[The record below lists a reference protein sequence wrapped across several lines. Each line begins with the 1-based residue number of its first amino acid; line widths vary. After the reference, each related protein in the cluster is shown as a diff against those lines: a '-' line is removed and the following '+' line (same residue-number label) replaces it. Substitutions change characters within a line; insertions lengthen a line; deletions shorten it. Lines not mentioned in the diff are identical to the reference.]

1 MPFGNNGFRGAP
13 VSKGLLILIT
23 TVSLL
28 VSLSA
33 KPSRRR
39 NSGLLRGITHA
50 FGFQYIGEWFIAA
63 SLLYQFR
70 VNERQMGPGKY
81 AVFIM
86 VCSCVGYGVQQL
98 LFKFGGIP
106 SAAGIYPIVFGN
118 IVEYY
123 LEIPSQ
129 SSFQVSGMTMS
140 DKTFLYVAALKLAWS
155 VSQKSLWA
163 AVSGILG
170 GVLYRCNILDC
181 RNSRVPDSIESLFFS
196 I

>member
-1 MPFGNNGFRGAP
+1 M
-13 VSKGLLILIT
+13 SKALLVFVT

-28 VSLSA
+28 VNLSA

-39 NSGLLRGITHA
+39 NIGLLRGITHV
-50 FGFQYIGEWFIAA
+50 FGFHYIGEWLIAA

-70 VNERQMGPGKY
+70 VNERHMGPGKY
-81 AVFIM
+81 GIFAM
-86 VCSCVGYGVQQL
+86 VCSCVGFGVQQL
-98 LFKFGGIP
+98 LFKFGGIS
-106 SAAGIYPIVFGN
+106 SATGIYPILFGN

-129 SSFQVSGMTMS
+129 SSFQVSGLTMS
-140 DKTFLYVAALKLAWS
+140 DKTLLYAAALKLAWS

-181 RNSRVPDSIESLFFS
+181 QNARMPASVESLFYSLF
-196 I
+196 